1 MIRHLKDRTD
11 VPPCSAWQIY
21 MFRSASDS
29 DIIVGM
35 DIPREW
41 IRVSL
46 NVSSPNS
53 TAIPNVSGVW
63 EGIDLILHEY
73 CRERLTLTNLQNII
87 LVTLYVIT
95 FLVATSA
102 NIIALIVFWRFQ
114 HMRCLSNSLLITLA
128 VSDLLVSLL
137 CMPMAIGFYTY
148 KLWIFGE
155 VMCKLANYL
164 QGVAVAASVF
174 TMTVMSLDRYM
185 VICHPIAFRKHLYR
199 RHVGWSIILVW
210 LLALLLFVPVLI
222 VRKTHGIILHAG
234 TSREL
239 SFVYCVENWSTS
251 SAREGFAFATF
262 TLVFV
267 IPGATMAAAYCRIG
281 VRLCGRGSGLNRTE
295 GHGSKQSV
303 SFRIQNIMER
313 RKLVA
318 KRFLILTT
326 VFAICWVPYN
336 IATLLLDFQV
346 SGNVDMHLSMFLPFG
361 LLLGH
366 VNSAINP
373 LLYCWVNKRFRKC
386 VALTFRCRKTR
397 DAVWDR
403 RDVFQCQEYPM
414 TVAASLRSSSL
425 VWKKSLRKMDSQN
438 LQDKTQQESKNGRNL
453 SSTLESTI
461 FKD

>member
-1 MIRHLKDRTD
+1 MEWVRVTLNMSNSSN
-11 VPPCSAWQIY
+11 PSSAANG
-21 MFRSASDS
+21 S
-29 DIIVGM
+29 
-35 DIPREW
+35 
-41 IRVSL
+41 
-46 NVSSPNS
+46 
-53 TAIPNVSGVW
+53 VW
-63 EGIDLILHEY
+63 EGVDLHDFY
-73 CRERLTLTNLQNII
+73 RERLTVTHLQNLV
-87 LVTLYVIT
+87 LVTLYVVT
-95 FLVATSA
+95 FLLATSA
-102 NIIALIVFWRFQ
+102 NSMALLVFWRFQ

-128 VSDLLVSLL
+128 VSDLLVSIV

-199 RHVGWSIILVW
+199 RHVGWSILLVW
-210 LLALLLFVPVLI
+210 VLALLLFVPVLI
-222 VRKTHGIILHAG
+222 VRETHGVILHAG

-239 SFVYCVENWSTS
+239 SFVYCVEDWSS
-251 SAREGFAFATF
+251 DRAREGFAFATF

-267 IPGATMAAAYCRIG
+267 LPGATMAAAYCRIG
-281 VRLCGRGSGLNRTE
+281 VRLCGGNTGLNRSE
-295 GHGSKQSV
+295 GHAGKQCV
-303 SFRIQNIMER
+303 TFRIQNIMER

-346 SGNVDMHLSMFLPFG
+346 NGNMDAHLSMFLPFG
-361 LLLGH
+361 LYLGH

-386 VALTFRCRKTR
+386 VALTFRCGKTR

-403 RDVFQCQEYPM
+403 RNVFQCQEYPM

-425 VWKKSLRKMDSQN
+425 VWKKSLRKKDSQTLRERTRSIKDGAATSATLN
-438 LQDKTQQESKNGRNL
+438 SGVSSK
-453 SSTLESTI
+453 
-461 FKD
+461 D

>member
-1 MIRHLKDRTD
+1 
-11 VPPCSAWQIY
+11 
-21 MFRSASDS
+21 
-29 DIIVGM
+29 M

-41 IRVSL
+41 IRMTL
-46 NVSSPNS
+46 NISFPNS
-53 TAIPNVSGVW
+53 TLSPNLSGVW
-63 EGIDLILHEY
+63 DSIEHVLTEY
-73 CRERLTLTNLQNII
+73 HKERLTITNLQNLI
-87 LVTLYVIT
+87 LITLYVIT
-95 FLVATSA
+95 FIVATSA
-102 NIIALIVFWRFQ
+102 NTIALVVFWRFQ

-128 VSDLLVSLL
+128 VSDLLVSLV

-174 TMTVMSLDRYM
+174 TMTVMSVDRYV

-199 RHVGWSIILVW
+199 RHVGWSILLVW

-222 VRKTHGIILHAG
+222 VRNTHGILLHAG
-234 TSREL
+234 TSHER
-239 SFVYCVENWSTS
+239 SFVYCVEDWSTS
-251 SAREGFAFATF
+251 SAREWFAFATF

-267 IPGATMAAAYCRIG
+267 IPGATMTAAYCRIG
-281 VRLCGRGSGLNRTE
+281 VRLCGGSTGLNRTE
-295 GHGSKQSV
+295 GQPRKQSV
-303 SFRIQNIMER
+303 TFRIQNIMER

-326 VFAICWVPYN
+326 VFAVCWVPYN

-346 SGNVDMHLSMFLPFG
+346 SGNVDLHLFMFLPFG

-386 VALTFRCRKTR
+386 VALTFRCGKPR

-403 RDVFQCQEYPM
+403 RDIFQCQEYPM
-414 TVAASLRSSSL
+414 TIAASLRSSSL
-425 VWKKSLRKMDSQN
+425 VWKKSLKKVDSHNHQRADLKN
-438 LQDKTQQESKNGRNL
+438 ARELPTSGTIDSGCSK
-453 SSTLESTI
+453 
-461 FKD
+461 